1 MPQQTPVPSAPAPRA
16 GAGGA
21 SVQWYLAAVLLVW
34 AGGSVLCT
42 LFYRQALDWKTLATL
57 VALAFAVELP
67 GRTILGRES
76 AGSVRAVVVLAAV
89 PLIGPLGAGLI
100 GLLPPLI
107 LTPRRRPLLPRIFN
121 SAESG
126 LLGLAG
132 GLCYIWLGGTSQFG
146 PTSSVNRLVLHVLV
160 PLMLSAVVMLIL
172 NALLLAGIIRLAS
185 GRSYRLS
192 VISIVSDA
200 WVTYLGAGLVG
211 FMFVVL
217 WQVEELGPVSL
228 ILVLAPLVL
237 AHWAIRST
245 AEERNAQLR
254 TVRTLAAA
262 VETRGAQRE
271 GQSDQV
277 AQITEVIGEHLRLT
291 PGDLESLRYAA
302 AVHNI
307 GLIAPASA
315 ADQNELTDSTASHLR
330 EHPVRGVA
338 MLEGIDFLEDSRR
351 AVRHHHERWDG
362 RGYPGGLA
370 GVDIPLLARV
380 LATADTYV
388 ALVNASPSVEADQAV
403 AILRERAGTHL
414 DPRCVEALAAAVAD
428 GRVAAAQP
436 GQTRIGIDHDH
447 PDVHDRL
454 VHLLEVR

>member
-1 MPQQTPVPSAPAPRA
+1 MPAIAEKRFAPRRTV
-16 GAGGA
+16 GADGFSVFLYCIALLLSLVLGAFSILLTVQGGVDA
-21 SVQWYLAAVLLVW
+21 FALAALAVL
-34 AGGSVLCT
+34 AS
-42 LFYRQALDWKTLATL
+42 LA
-57 VALAFAVELP
+57 ELP
-67 GRTILGRES
+67 RKTSLGGH
-76 AGSVRAVVVLAAV
+76 ATGTVRAVLIVAAL
-89 PLIGPLGAGLI
+89 PLTGPLGAALVGV
-100 GLLPPLI
+100 LPPL
-107 LTPRRRPLLPRIFN
+107 LFPRQPSTFVSRLFN

-132 GLCYIWLGGTSQFG
+132 GVAYWAMGGTEQFG
-146 PTSSVNRLVLHVLV
+146 PTSSLDRLVLHVLL
-160 PLMLSAVVMLIL
+160 PLMLSAVVMLVL

-192 VISIVSDA
+192 VQSIVADA

-277 AQITEVIGEHLRLT
+277 AQVVEAIGEQLRL
-291 PGDLESLRYAA
+291 PPRDLESLRYAA

-307 GLIAPASA
+307 GLIAPTG
-315 ADQNELTDSTASHLR
+315 ADERGQLTERLANHLR

-362 RGYPGGLA
+362 RGYPAGLT
-370 GVDIPLLARV
+370 GSQIPLLARV
-380 LATADTYV
+380 LAVADTYV
-388 ALVNASPSVEADQAV
+388 ALVSTTPPATPDDAV
-403 AILRERAGTHL
+403 AVLRERAGSHL
-414 DPRCVEALAAAVAD
+414 DPTCVAALAAVVGQ
-428 GRVAAAQP
+428 GRLRPIEP
-436 GQTRIGIDHDH
+436 GSLRRGLDHDH
-447 PDVHDRL
+447 PDVHNQL
-454 VHLLEVR
+454 IHLLESG